1 MMTAMTEPAR
11 AGILH
16 VGDLDV
22 TVQVSGRR
30 RSIRLTVERD
40 ATLTAVI
47 PPGTDM
53 AELTKAIKAKRQ
65 WLYGKLRERAEI
77 GQPRPQR
84 KYVTGEGFPYLGRS
98 YRLLLVD
105 DAPRAVRLNRGR
117 LELRRDAAGDATRHL
132 ARWYRRAGEPWL
144 RKRIAPWAQRMSV
157 EVTALRVLPLGY
169 RWGSC
174 SADGKVNIH
183 WAAMQLSPDLVDYVL
198 VHELAHLRHH
208 DHGPEFWQI
217 VERAMPDYQARRDRL
232 RSLGPDL
239 WLPEARLCFR
249 RSRGPRPRGPRPRG
263 PHQRGPRGR
272 EPHRCQKAGTRRC
285 WSWDYAVGEVTGNSR
300 VIFLISGP

>member
-1 MMTAMTEPAR
+1 MMTIMTDPDR
-11 AGILH
+11 AGILR

-22 TVQVSGRR
+22 TVQVSDRR

-47 PPGTDM
+47 PPGTGII
-53 AELTKAIKAKRQ
+53 ELTKAIKAKRR

-77 GQPRPQR
+77 GRPRPPRQ
-84 KYVTGEGFPYLGRS
+84 YVTGEGFPYLGRS

-105 DAPRAVRLNRGR
+105 ETPQAVRLYQGR
-117 LELRRDAAGDATRHL
+117 LELRHDAARDAARHL
-132 ARWYRRAGEPWL
+132 ARWYRQVGEPWL

-157 EVTALRVLPLGY
+157 EVTALQVLPLGY

-174 SADGKVNIH
+174 SPDGKVNIH
-183 WAAMQLSPDLVDYVL
+183 WAVMQLSPDLVDYVL

-208 DHGPEFWQI
+208 DHGLEFWQV

-239 WLPEARLCFR
+239 WLPGTNLCFH
-249 RSRGPRPRGPRPRG
+249 RPRFGDTFWRRLWRG
-263 PHQRGPRGR
+263 YFVVLGIDCLSMRARIP
-272 EPHRCQKAGTRRC
+272 T
-285 WSWDYAVGEVTGNSR
+285 N
-300 VIFLISGP
+300 

>member
-11 AGILH
+11 TGILR

-22 TVQVSGRR
+22 TVQVSDRR

-47 PPGTDM
+47 PPGTET

-77 GQPRPQR
+77 GQPRPPRQ
-84 KYVTGEGFPYLGRS
+84 YVTGEGFPYLGRS

-105 DAPRAVRLNRGR
+105 EAPKAVRFNRGR
-117 LELRRDAAGDATRHL
+117 LELRRDVAGDAARHL
-132 ARWYRRAGEPWL
+132 VRWYRQVGEPWL

-174 SADGKVNIH
+174 SPDGKVNIH
-183 WAAMQLSPDLVDYVL
+183 WAVIQLSPDLVDYVL
-198 VHELAHLRHH
+198 VHELAHLHH
-208 DHGPEFWQI
+208 YDHGPEFWQI
-217 VERAMPDYQARRDRL
+217 VERAMPDYQTRRDRL
-232 RSLGPDL
+232 RGLGPDL
-239 WLPEARLCFR
+239 WLPETKLCCH
-249 RSRGPRPRGPRPRG
+249 RPRFGDTFWRRLWRG
-263 PHQRGPRGR
+263 YFVVPGIGYSSMRARIR
-272 EPHRCQKAGTRRC
+272 T
-285 WSWDYAVGEVTGNSR
+285 N
-300 VIFLISGP
+300 